1 MAWYTWIIPTGGTIG
16 VQETIDYNNNGNP
29 NILTPANTED
39 DIKSIAFTY
48 TGSTLPSGTYRV
60 YTTFADTSFRLMN
73 NETIYFKGGS
83 VI

>member
-1 MAWYTWIIPTGGTIG
+1 MDEKPMSKTLPI
-16 VQETIDYNNNGNP
+16 
-29 NILTPANTED
+29 NIT
-39 DIKSIAFTY
+39 
-48 TGSTLPSGTYRV
+48 TLPSGTYRV